1 MKVTATKHIFK
12 TKILKTSKNDIKG
25 VSIILENNLNLQL
38 DQIYSIIQEREKYI
52 PKELYHYRSISKD
65 ENIKCNKHVDALKNE
80 KIYLSNPYNF
90 NDPYDSA
97 FSIDIE
103 KLKEDIKKNSEQK
116 LKEQIIDNKIREA
129 GVDPNCVN
137 NKEIMYKDKNIDMDI
152 MDGFLDENQQF
163 FYDYYVKNRRKFKV
177 SCLSEIHD
185 SILMWSHYANQHQ
198 GFCIGYDTSE
208 IEEKIKKQLFP
219 VFYHETFFPLIN
231 VDISDKKL
239 NLLIKYKDWRYEREW
254 RLISDEKFLPLK
266 PSKIYLGVK
275 FNEEYLDYF
284 KDIACEK
291 NCKLY
296 RMEMNYSEYAL
307 KAKEINL

>member
-1 MKVTATKHIFK
+1 MLKKRF
-12 TKILKTSKNDIKG
+12 ILEICLEEIDNING
-25 VSIILENNLNLQL
+25 VRIILENNLNLQL
-38 DQIYSIIQEREKYI
+38 DQIYSIIEEREKYI
-52 PKELYHYRSISKD
+52 PKELYHYRVISKD

-80 KIYLSNPYNF
+80 KIYLSNPYDF

-97 FSIDIE
+97 FSINIE
-103 KLKEDIKKNSEQK
+103 KFKENIKKILKQK

-129 GVDPNCVN
+129 CVDPNCVN
-137 NKEIMYKDKNIDMDI
+137 NKEIMYKDINIDMGI

-163 FYDYYVKNRRKFKV
+163 FYDNYVKNRIKFKV
-177 SCLSEIHD
+177 SCLSEIPD
-185 SILMWSHYANQHQ
+185 SILMWSHYANHHQ

-231 VDISDKKL
+231 IDITDKKL
-239 NLLIKYKDWRYEREW
+239 NLLIKYGDWRYEREW
-254 RLISDEKFLPLK
+254 RLISDNKFLPLK

-275 FNEEYLDYF
+275 FNEENLDYF
-284 KDIACEK
+284 KDIAREK

>member
-1 MKVTATKHIFK
+1 M
-12 TKILKTSKNDIKG
+12 
-25 VSIILENNLNLQL
+25 SIILENNLNLQL
-38 DQIYSIIQEREKYI
+38 DQIYSILQEREKYI

-103 KLKEDIKKNSEQK
+103 KFKEDIKKISKQK

-129 GVDPNCVN
+129 GIDPNCVN
-137 NKEIMYKDKNIDMDI
+137 NKEIMYKDINIDMGI

-163 FYDYYVKNRRKFKV
+163 FYDYYVKNRIKFKV

-231 VDISDKKL
+231 VEKTDKKL

-275 FNEEYLDYF
+275 FNDEYLDYF
-284 KDIACEK
+284 KDIAREK
-291 NCKLY
+291 NWKLY
-296 RMEMNYSEYAL
+296 KMEMNYSEYAL
-307 KAKEINL
+307 KSKEINL

>member
-1 MKVTATKHIFK
+1 M
-12 TKILKTSKNDIKG
+12 
-25 VSIILENNLNLQL
+25 SIILENNLNLQL
-38 DQIYSIIQEREKYI
+38 DQIYSILQEREKYI

-103 KLKEDIKKNSEQK
+103 KFKEDIKKISKQK

-129 GVDPNCVN
+129 GIDPNCVN
-137 NKEIMYKDKNIDMDI
+137 NKEIMYKDINIDMGI

-163 FYDYYVKNRRKFKV
+163 FYDYYVKNRIKFKV

-208 IEEKIKKQLFP
+208 IEENIKKQLFP

-231 VDISDKKL
+231 VEKTDKKL

-275 FNEEYLDYF
+275 FNDEYLDYF
-284 KDIACEK
+284 KDIAREK
-291 NCKLY
+291 NWKLY
-296 RMEMNYSEYAL
+296 KMEMNYSEYAL
-307 KAKEINL
+307 KSKEINL

>member
-1 MKVTATKHIFK
+1 M
-12 TKILKTSKNDIKG
+12 
-25 VSIILENNLNLQL
+25 SIILENNLNLQL

-52 PKELYHYRSISKD
+52 PKELYRYRSISKD

-103 KLKEDIKKNSEQK
+103 KFKEDTKKSLEQK
-116 LKEQIIDNKIREA
+116 VIELYTDTLIRKA
-129 GVDPNCVN
+129 GIDPNIVS
-137 NKEIMYKDKNIDMDI
+137 NKEIMYKDINIDMGI

-163 FYDYYVKNRRKFKV
+163 FYDYYVKNRIKFKV
-177 SCLSEIHD
+177 SCLSEIPD

-208 IEEKIKKQLFP
+208 IEENIKKQLFP

-284 KDIACEK
+284 KDIAREK

>member
-1 MKVTATKHIFK
+1 M
-12 TKILKTSKNDIKG
+12 
-25 VSIILENNLNLQL
+25 SIILENNLNLQL

-52 PKELYHYRSISKD
+52 PKELYHYRFISKD

-103 KLKEDIKKNSEQK
+103 KFKEDTKKSLEQK
-116 LKEQIIDNKIREA
+116 VIELYTDTLIRKA
-129 GVDPNCVN
+129 GIDPNIVS
-137 NKEIMYKDKNIDMDI
+137 NKEIMYKDINIDMGI

-163 FYDYYVKNRRKFKV
+163 FYDYYVKNRIKFKV

-231 VDISDKKL
+231 VEKTDKKL

-275 FNEEYLDYF
+275 FNDEYLDYF
-284 KDIACEK
+284 KDIAREK
-291 NCKLY
+291 NWKLY
-296 RMEMNYSEYAL
+296 KMEMNYSEYAL

>member
-1 MKVTATKHIFK
+1 
-12 TKILKTSKNDIKG
+12 
-25 VSIILENNLNLQL
+25 
-38 DQIYSIIQEREKYI
+38 
-52 PKELYHYRSISKD
+52 
-65 ENIKCNKHVDALKNE
+65 
-80 KIYLSNPYNF
+80 
-90 NDPYDSA
+90 
-97 FSIDIE
+97 
-103 KLKEDIKKNSEQK
+103 
-116 LKEQIIDNKIREA
+116 
-129 GVDPNCVN
+129 
-137 NKEIMYKDKNIDMDI
+137 MYKDINIDMGM

-163 FYDYYVKNRRKFKV
+163 FYDYYVKNRIKFKV

-296 RMEMNYSEYAL
+296 RMKMNYSEYAL

>member
-1 MKVTATKHIFK
+1 M
-12 TKILKTSKNDIKG
+12 
-25 VSIILENNLNLQL
+25 SIILENNLNLQL

-52 PKELYHYRSISKD
+52 PKELYHYRFISKD

-103 KLKEDIKKNSEQK
+103 KFKEDTKKSLEQK
-116 LKEQIIDNKIREA
+116 VIELYTDTLIRKA
-129 GVDPNCVN
+129 GIDPNIVS
-137 NKEIMYKDKNIDMDI
+137 NKDINIDMGI

-163 FYDYYVKNRRKFKV
+163 FYDYYVKNRIKFKV

-231 VDISDKKL
+231 VEKTDKKL

-275 FNEEYLDYF
+275 FNDEYLDYF
-284 KDIACEK
+284 KDIAREK
-291 NCKLY
+291 NWKLY
-296 RMEMNYSEYAL
+296 KMEMNYSEYAL
-307 KAKEINL
+307 KSKEINL